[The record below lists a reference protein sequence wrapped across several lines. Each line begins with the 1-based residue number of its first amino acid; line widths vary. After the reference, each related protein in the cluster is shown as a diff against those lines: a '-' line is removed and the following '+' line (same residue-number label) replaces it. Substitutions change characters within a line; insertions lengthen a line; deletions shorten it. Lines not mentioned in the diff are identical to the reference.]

1 MVLEPARG
9 IVCVEAH
16 AHNAGTDSAP
26 DIGISPDIQDR
37 RPVTLV
43 PTPQNEPLGLNP
55 LGKPS
60 GLLLRLVL
68 ATPAHWS
75 PGPVTAPRRPTR
87 VVSGAAGLTKRRTSQ
102 VRPRRR
108 GSPTRLRVARSAR
121 LPPRPARRPAGAAEP
136 RPAPGERRTVL
147 LRIPLGMEKIRHAC
161 TLSDA
166 PRAKTPRRRTYV
178 SLATRAAPASPG
190 YAGGSSNPDIG
201 PRRQHS
207 AVFR

>member
-26 DIGISPDIQDR
+26 DIGISPDIHDR
-37 RPVTLV
+37 RPVVLV
-43 PTPQNEPLGLNP
+43 PTPQNEPLGLES

-87 VVSGAAGLTKRRTSQ
+87 VVSGAR
-102 VRPRRR
+102 V
-108 GSPTRLRVARSAR
+108 SPSA
-121 LPPRPARRPAGAAEP
+121 
-136 RPAPGERRTVL
+136 
-147 LRIPLGMEKIRHAC
+147 
-161 TLSDA
+161 
-166 PRAKTPRRRTYV
+166 
-178 SLATRAAPASPG
+178 
-190 YAGGSSNPDIG
+190 G
-201 PRRQHS
+201 PRRS
-207 AVFR
+207 DLAVEVVQPVLGSRDQLDCLPVRLAARRVAARPQLPAVGVLIEL